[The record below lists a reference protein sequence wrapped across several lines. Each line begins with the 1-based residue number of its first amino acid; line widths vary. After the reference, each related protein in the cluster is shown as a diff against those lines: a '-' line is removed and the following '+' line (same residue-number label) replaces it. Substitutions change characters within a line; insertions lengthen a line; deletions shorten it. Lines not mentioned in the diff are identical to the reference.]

1 MSAAVS
7 RRGSPAAD
15 ARQVAIPANGTTA
28 GAKTTRAAGGEG
40 DIDRFFERLTGAIER
55 ALALAFIVAVCVNF
69 ANVVGRYAFDYA
81 FLGADEAQIYIMVWM
96 AFLGAAVVSWRER
109 HLRMDVL
116 VRCLPARVQ
125 VTLRAG
131 ELLLLAGLG
140 GFVLVESASYAWR
153 IFTLGQTSNTAGIP
167 MWLPHSAVALGFA
180 LITLIALWRGAK
192 AVRRGGFDP
201 APASRTDAA
210 GGTP

>member
-1 MSAAVS
+1 M
-7 RRGSPAAD
+7 
-15 ARQVAIPANGTTA
+15 
-28 GAKTTRAAGGEG
+28 TTRAAGGEG

-69 ANVVGRYAFDYA
+69 ADVVGRYAFDYA

-109 HLRMDVL
+109 HLRVDVL
-116 VRCLPARVQ
+116 VRCFPARAQ
-125 VTLRAG
+125 VALRAA

-153 IFTLGQTSNTAGIP
+153 IFALGQTSNNAGIP
-167 MWLPHSAVALGFA
+167 MWLPHSAVAVGFA
-180 LITLIALWRGAK
+180 LIALFAVWRGAK
-192 AVRRGGFDP
+192 LVRRGGFDP
-201 APASRTDAA
+201 TPAGRADGVDGAP
-210 GGTP
+210 